1 MATLPRPLKQPRTFH
16 GWALRSHVQGQVIVE
31 HAESG
36 TTTSVANS
44 VYEPGTAPPGTV
56 VRMNVVRAGKK
67 CVALAEAGS

>member
-1 MATLPRPLKQPRTFH
+1 M
-16 GWALRSHVQGQVIVE
+16 IVE
-31 HAESG
+31 HADSG